1 MTAGSVQPRPQDAQA
16 DQALGEAQY
25 PMGETTQATGETEAP
40 QTEQDAV
47 ASVQRLEDSKSF
59 KESGKGSSAKS
70 RITAVSAS
78 VAK

>member
-1 MTAGSVQPRPQDAQA
+1 
-16 DQALGEAQY
+16 
-25 PMGETTQATGETEAP
+25 MGETTQATGETEAP